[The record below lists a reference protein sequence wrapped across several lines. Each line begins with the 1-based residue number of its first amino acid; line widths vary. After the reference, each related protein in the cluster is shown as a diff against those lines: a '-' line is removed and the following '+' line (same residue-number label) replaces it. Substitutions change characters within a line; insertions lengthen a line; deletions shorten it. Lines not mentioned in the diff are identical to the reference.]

1 MVAWAYTC
9 AREGVSCYS
18 VRVEA
23 RVTQGLPQ
31 IVIVGLADAAVREGR
46 ERVRSAIRATLDGF
60 PIGRLV
66 VNLSPASRRK
76 GGAAFDLAIA
86 VALLAA
92 ADKLPP
98 RNAARAAF
106 LGELGLDGRLRS
118 VNGALPAALAAA
130 RTTHRT
136 LVVPVDNAR
145 EAALAKG
152 CRVFGVASLAETVE
166 LIASDFRADPVRVD
180 AREMMARGAAA
191 PSADLCEV
199 RGQATARRALEIAA
213 AGRHHLLLSGPPGAG
228 KTMLARRMP
237 SILPPMSLHE
247 AIETTSIHSVAGLNR
262 GGALITAR
270 PFRAPH
276 HTTSGA
282 GMVGGGPHPGPGEI
296 SLAHNGVL
304 FLDELPEFAPNVLNQ
319 LREPIEDGAL
329 TIARAGARVTFPAS
343 VTLIA
348 AMNPCPCGYFATG
361 AGTCRCVET
370 NIARYQAR
378 VSGPLLDRIDL
389 HVPVRKLA
397 FEELCA
403 LAPSESSRDVRSR
416 VLRAR
421 VFLAAERPA
430 EPAALP
436 PPARVLLARAIDR
449 LGLSARAAR
458 RSVAVA
464 RTIAALAERAQI
476 DSSDLAE
483 ALQFRPGPS
492 AGNALT

>member
-1 MVAWAYTC
+1 
-9 AREGVSCYS
+9 
-18 VRVEA
+18 
-23 RVTQGLPQ
+23 
-31 IVIVGLADAAVREGR
+31 
-46 ERVRSAIRATLDGF
+46 
-60 PIGRLV
+60 

-92 ADKLPP
+92 AEKLPAA
-98 RNAARAAF
+98 NAARAAF
-106 LGELGLDGRLRS
+106 LGELGLDGRLRA

-130 RTTHRT
+130 GSEHRT
-136 LVVPVDNAR
+136 LVVPRENAR

-152 CRVFGVASLAETVE
+152 CRVFGVDSLAQTVG
-166 LIASDFRADPVRVD
+166 LVASDFRSDPVRVD
-180 AREMMARGAAA
+180 VRAMMARGAV
-191 PSADLCEV
+191 PSGADLSEV
-199 RGQATARRALEIAA
+199 RGQGTARRALEIAA

-237 SILPPMSLHE
+237 SILPPMPLHQ
-247 AIETTSIHSVAGLNR
+247 AIETTAIHSVAGLNR

-282 GMVGGGPHPGPGEI
+282 GMVGGGPHPRPGEI

-304 FLDELPEFAPNVLNQ
+304 FLDELPEFAPHVLNQ

-329 TIARAGARVTFPAS
+329 TIARAGARVTFPTS

-361 AGTCRCVET
+361 AGTCNCVET
-370 NIARYQAR
+370 AVARYQAR

-397 FEELCA
+397 FDELCA
-403 LAPSESSRDVRSR
+403 HRPSECSRDVRAR

-421 VFLAAERPA
+421 LFLADRSASQPSE
-430 EPAALP
+430 AAP
-436 PPARVLLARAIDR
+436 RVRELLARAIDR
-449 LGLSARAAR
+449 LGLSARAVR

-464 RTIAALAERAQI
+464 CTIAALDERAHI
-476 DSSDLAE
+476 ETSDLAE
-483 ALQFRPGPS
+483 ALQFRPARLPGS
-492 AGNALT
+492 ALT